1 MIKFINN
8 KARPIQVF
16 HCLKFNFCDF
26 RHKTIAELMEIKRNK
41 PDNSAINEERKEKF
55 DLLYLFLKN
64 NKPISL
70 GLISVFL
77 CIKEFF
83 FFSFLFGSY
92 SLYQLL
98 KINSNYIRVLKHTED
113 TFTNEKK
120 PDINYAM
127 EEICK
132 YIYNHPDLKIY
143 YNKDNSLYFMT
154 TWGILDKFG
163 LNKHYRTD
171 YTLHDKRYVINS
183 HIILENTESECLYI
197 WAYVLFFTPTHF
209 KIEYLRVKR
218 EGVIPEKVYTI
229 IDGSRH
235 GYGIEYDTEDLE
247 YVNTRVFPKYR
258 KPDNT
263 DYNI

>member
-120 PDINYAM
+120 
-127 EEICK
+127 
-132 YIYNHPDLKIY
+132 
-143 YNKDNSLYFMT
+143 T
-154 TWGILDKFG
+154 
-163 LNKHYRTD
+163 
-171 YTLHDKRYVINS
+171 
-183 HIILENTESECLYI
+183 
-197 WAYVLFFTPTHF
+197 
-209 KIEYLRVKR
+209 
-218 EGVIPEKVYTI
+218 
-229 IDGSRH
+229 
-235 GYGIEYDTEDLE
+235 
-247 YVNTRVFPKYR
+247 
-258 KPDNT
+258 
-263 DYNI
+263 